1 MMQIIQF
8 DRVYFS
14 YGTGLVIDELSIE
27 IKSGKFIAI
36 IGPNGAG
43 KSTLLKLIAGY
54 LKPDKGLI
62 YFKKK
67 RLRDYKI
74 EELARHIAYLPQTL
88 TPYYDYTVKETI
100 IMGRY
105 PYLSYIKLP
114 TKEDNEKAE
123 NIIKMLELEG
133 LKDRRLTELSGGEI
147 QRVFIGS
154 TLIQEG
160 ELYLLD
166 EPVSSLDLRHQEIV
180 MSIFKREVKKGRT
193 VIMVTHNVN
202 LALLYAEEI
211 LLLNKGKLVFYGSKE
226 LLLKENYL
234 ENVYNIDLLKINVK
248 ELDVPLIIPV
258 LKRESD

>member
-1 MMQIIQF
+1 MMEIIEL
-8 DRVYFS
+8 DKVSFS
-14 YGTGLVIDELSIE
+14 YGTGLAIDGISIK
-27 IKSGKFIAI
+27 INSGKFVAI

-54 LKPDKGLI
+54 LKPDSGLI
-62 YFKKK
+62 YFKEK
-67 RLRDYKI
+67 RLRDYKVN
-74 EELARHIAYLPQTL
+74 ELARYIAYLPQTL
-88 TPYYDYTVKETI
+88 RPYYDYTVKETI
-100 IMGRY
+100 LMGRY
-105 PYLSYIKLP
+105 PYLTYMKLP

-154 TLIQEG
+154 TLIQEP
-160 ELYLLD
+160 EIYLLD

-180 MSIFKREVKKGRT
+180 MSIFKKEVKKGKT

-202 LALLYAEEI
+202 LALLYAEEM
-211 LLLNKGKLVFYGSKE
+211 LLLNSGRLVFYGSKE
-226 LLLKENYL
+226 LLLKKNYL
-234 ENVYNIDLLKINVK
+234 ENVYDIDLLKINVK